1 MAEPLSTIAIL
12 FSFAAAFCWAVA
24 PLIYRRNFGGISLYE
39 LNAVRSI
46 GFTGGMLFLALV
58 FNPEVLLHI
67 PSPTVIAGAAGVTL
81 LANLLGDVLYMA
93 SIEAMGVSCAVA
105 VTSTYPLVTIASS
118 SVWLKETLSWS
129 LVTGAIIIIL
139 GLNLI
144 RKGYSATEISPNL
157 RKGFFLAIIAAV
169 LWGVSDTMI
178 RWAILE
184 TNVDSLTFN
193 LWRSLAFLP
202 LAWGTWLIKSF
213 RGSRNRHLLE
223 VVGFR
228 RGVELAFVG
237 MLSLAVAGTFVNLAL
252 QDAPA
257 SIVIPLTATSPLL
270 STLLAVFF
278 FREKVFGMQWA
289 GAFFIV
295 VGSVLVCR

>member
-1 MAEPLSTIAIL
+1 MSTIAIL
-12 FSFAAAFCWAVA
+12 FSFAAAFCWAVS
-24 PLIYRRNFGGISLYE
+24 PLVYRRNFGGISLYE

-46 GFTGGMLFLALV
+46 GFTGGMVLLALV
-58 FNPEVLLHI
+58 LAPDVLLRI

-93 SIEAMGVSCAVA
+93 SIKAMGVSFAVA

-118 SVWLKETLSWS
+118 SAWLKETLSWS
-129 LVTGAIIIIL
+129 LVSGAVVIIL

-144 RKGYSATEISPNL
+144 RRGYSATETGPNL

-178 RWAILE
+178 RWVILE

-202 LAWGTWLIKSF
+202 LAWGTWLFKSS
-213 RGSRNRHLLE
+213 RGSGNLHLLE

-228 RGVELAFVG
+228 RGVELACVG

-252 QDAPA
+252 QEAPA

-270 STLLAVFF
+270 STLLAVSF
-278 FREKVFGMQWA
+278 FREKVVGMQWV
-289 GAFFIV
+289 GVFFIV
-295 VGSVLVCR
+295 AGSVLVCR

>member
-1 MAEPLSTIAIL
+1 VAESLSTIAIL

-24 PLIYRRNFGGISLYE
+24 PLIYRRNFSGISLYE

-46 GFTGGMLFLALV
+46 GFTGGMIFLALV
-58 FNPEVLLHI
+58 FNSDVLLHV
-67 PSPTVIAGAAGVTL
+67 PSPKVIAAAAGVTL

-93 SIEAMGVSCAVA
+93 SIEAMGVSLAVA

-118 SVWLKETLSWS
+118 FVWLKETLSWS
-129 LVTGAIIIIL
+129 LVSGAIIIIL

-144 RKGYSATEISPNL
+144 RKGYSVTEIGPNL
-157 RKGFFLAIIAAV
+157 RKGFLLAIIAAI

-184 TNVDSLTFN
+184 TNVDSVTFN

-202 LAWGTWLIKSF
+202 LAWGTWLFKSF
-213 RGSRNRHLLE
+213 RASRNMHLLE

-252 QDAPA
+252 QEAPA

-270 STLLAVFF
+270 STLLAVSF
-278 FREKVFGMQWA
+278 FREKVVGMQWT
-289 GAFFIV
+289 GIFFIV
-295 VGSVLVCR
+295 VGSMLVCR